1 MQIKKN
7 VKLLREEFPKTDS
20 KDVSSNIMYMNI
32 RYFSWIMELLELKHH
47 ACGRDIS
54 PVQPIFQVFIII
66 NYLITKQFSH
76 SKINQ
81 WKLQGAFVC

>member
-1 MQIKKN
+1 MLIKRKVLRTRFQLQIKKN

-32 RYFSWIMELLELKHH
+32 RYFSWIMELFELKPH
-47 ACGRDIS
+47 ACGHDIS

-66 NYLITKQFSH
+66 IL
-76 SKINQ
+76 
-81 WKLQGAFVC
+81 